1 MKKENNIG
9 KNKRDDWL
17 PTWKDVLVVLLVFLL
32 LLSLCW
38 IAYFKFGWFH

>member
-1 MKKENNIG
+1 MKKQNIE
-9 KNKRDDWL
+9 KAKSDEEI
-17 PTWKDVLVVLLVFLL
+17 PTWKDVLGVIMIFLV